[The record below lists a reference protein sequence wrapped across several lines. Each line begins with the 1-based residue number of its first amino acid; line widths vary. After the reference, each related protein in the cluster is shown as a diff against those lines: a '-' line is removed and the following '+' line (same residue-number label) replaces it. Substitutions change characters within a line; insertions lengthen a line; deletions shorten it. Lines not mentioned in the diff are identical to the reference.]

1 MEPNLIV
8 NLAAALVFGAIAAY
22 VLLLAFRQAHSTA
35 VTARTAELEQ
45 QFLRRRIDDLIETRR
60 FERQREELSWSGWR
74 KFEVVERVDEGGDIC
89 SFYLQPH
96 DKQALPPFLPGQ
108 YLTFQLKLAGATSN
122 TVRCYSLS
130 DWHNGERYR
139 ISVKRQAPPRD
150 PAKADIQK
158 SSSNWLHDNAQ
169 QGDILDVKA
178 PSGHFYLDLGRH
190 QPVVLIGG
198 GIGLT
203 PVLSM
208 LNALVDRGSEQEIW
222 FFYGVRNGREHIMR
236 EHLDRIAR
244 EHPNVHIHTCYSEPE
259 ETDLEGM
266 HYTNKGR
273 VGVDLFKQLLPSNNY
288 DYYFCGPPPMMTS
301 LYEGLKDWGVP
312 EERIHFE
319 AFGPA
324 SVKRVSQVA
333 QPEAGSPAAAI
344 MQVTFARSNKT
355 VAWDTS
361 FGSLLEFAEANGVAM
376 ESGCRAGNCGTCIA
390 AVKAGNVTYV
400 TAPGS
405 QPDAGSC
412 LTCCTI
418 PAGDLSIDA

>member
-1 MEPNLIV
+1 MEPNLIL

-22 VLLLAFRQAHSTA
+22 VLLLAFRQAHSAA
-35 VTARTAELEQ
+35 VSARTADLEQ
-45 QFLRRRIDDLIETRR
+45 QFLRRKIDDLIETRR

-96 DKQALPPFLPGQ
+96 DKQTLPPFMPGQ
-108 YLTFQLKLAGATSN
+108 YLTFQLKLAGATN
-122 TVRCYSLS
+122 HTVRCYSLS
-130 DWHNGERYR
+130 DWHNGQRYR
-139 ISVKRQAPPRD
+139 ISVKRQVPPRD
-150 PAKADIQK
+150 PAKADITK
-158 SSSNWLHDNAQ
+158 SSSNWLHDNIR

-190 QPVVLIGG
+190 HPVVLIGG

-222 FFYGVRNGREHIMR
+222 FFYGVRSGREHIMR

-244 EHPNVHIHTCYSEPE
+244 EHPNVHLHACYSDPE
-259 ETDLEGM
+259 EGDIEGV
-266 HYTNKGR
+266 HYAHKAR
-273 VGVDLFKQLLPSNNY
+273 VSVDLFKKLLPSNNF

-301 LYEGLKDWGVP
+301 LYEGLREWGVP

-324 SVKRVSQVA
+324 SVKRVAQAA
-333 QPEAGSPAAAI
+333 QPAEGAPAAAT

-355 VAWDTS
+355 VAWDAS
-361 FGSLLEFAEANGVAM
+361 FTSLLDFAEANGVAM

-400 TAPGS
+400 TPPGS